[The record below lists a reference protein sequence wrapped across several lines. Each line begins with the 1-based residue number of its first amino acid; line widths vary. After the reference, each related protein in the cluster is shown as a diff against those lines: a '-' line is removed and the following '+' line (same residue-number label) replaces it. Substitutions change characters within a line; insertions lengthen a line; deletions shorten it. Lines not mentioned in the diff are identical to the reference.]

1 MSENR
6 AEIVD
11 IYRGVVI
18 FDMIVMHLIGTSPEQ
33 AVLFAQIFD
42 FAVEGFIFLSG
53 FMIGWHYFPK
63 YLISSKETSKR
74 LVMRSVKILLIQYLL
89 IISVSVPFYSYMKL
103 TSVDEV
109 VSFCVSSF
117 LFLNQVPVIHI
128 LPTFIPLFLLS
139 PLILRILAGRGESWI
154 MLASIGL
161 FLLGAHNP
169 YMFSFGENP
178 IFPVILWQI
187 YFVAGCVLGK
197 ITNEVNIAIDPVKL
211 LCVATI
217 LVGASILM
225 KYGSYFDAIRAIKVT
240 YNIYP
245 KRYPLNIYGIIY
257 GVSMLL
263 FVYALAAATWR
274 RIDIVSKYTEPLA
287 LLGRHS
293 LAVFVLHVYVVYGV
307 SALVSKGANGL
318 VLFLGIAIMLVT
330 LYALLLFI
338 DKQSKAGSLPGMYR
352 WLFA

>member
-1 MSENR
+1 MSEKR
-6 AEIVD
+6 TEIID
-11 IYRGVVI
+11 IFRGVVI
-18 FDMIVMHLIGTSPEQ
+18 FDMIVMHLIGTLPRQ

-53 FMIGWHYFPK
+53 FMIGWHYYPR
-63 YLISSKETSKR
+63 YLIDGNETNKR
-74 LVMRSVKILLIQYLL
+74 LVLRSVKIVLIQYLL
-89 IISVSVPFYSYMKL
+89 IISVSIPFYSYMKL
-103 TSVDEV
+103 ESAEEV
-109 VSFCVSSF
+109 MAFCVSSF

-139 PLILRILAGRGESWI
+139 PLILRMLAGKSESWL
-154 MLASIGL
+154 MLASMGL
-161 FLLGAHNP
+161 FLLGLHYP

-178 IFPVILWQI
+178 IFPVILWQV

-197 ITNEVNIAIDPVKL
+197 FINEVDMTIDPVRL

-217 LVGASILM
+217 LFGASILM
-225 KYGSYFDAIRAIKVT
+225 KYGSYFDAIRTIKET

-245 KRYPLNIYGIIY
+245 KKYPLNIYGMLY
-257 GVSMLL
+257 GASILL
-263 FVYALAAATWR
+263 FVYALIAALCTR
-274 RIDIVSKYTEPLA
+274 LKNVSKYIEPLA

-293 LAVFVLHVYVVYGV
+293 LAVFVFHVYIVYGI

-318 VLFLGIAIMLVT
+318 VVFGGM
-330 LYALLLFI
+330 ALLLAILYSLVLFI
-338 DKQSKAGSLPGMYR
+338 DKQSKAGSLPSMYR

>member
-1 MSENR
+1 MSEKR
-6 AEIVD
+6 TEIID

-18 FDMIVMHLIGTSPEQ
+18 FDMIVMHLIGTLPKQ

-42 FAVEGFIFLSG
+42 FAIEGFIFLSG
-53 FMIGWHYFPK
+53 FMIGWHYFPR
-63 YLISSKETSKR
+63 YLISSRETNKR
-74 LVMRSVKILLIQYLL
+74 LLMRGVKILLIQYLL
-89 IISVSVPFYSYMKL
+89 IISVSIPFCSYMKL
-103 TSVDEV
+103 KSVDEIV
-109 VSFCVSSF
+109 FFSISSF
-117 LFLNQVPVIHI
+117 LFLNQVPIIHI

-139 PLILRILAGRGESWI
+139 PLILRILAGKGESWL
-154 MLASIGL
+154 MLASIGI

-169 YMFSFGENP
+169 FMFSFGENP

-197 ITNEVNIAIDPVKL
+197 IINDLDITIDPVRL

-217 LVGASILM
+217 LFIASILM

-240 YNIYP
+240 YDIYP
-245 KRYPLNIYGIIY
+245 KKYPLNIYGVIY
-257 GVSMLL
+257 GTTMLL
-263 FVYALAAATWR
+263 FVYAITATTWR
-274 RIDIVSKYTEPLA
+274 RIGKESKYIEPLA

-307 SALVSKGANGL
+307 SALVSKVANGL
-318 VLFLGIAIMLVT
+318 VVFLGVAIMLT
-330 LYALLLFI
+330 ILYLLLLFI
-338 DKQSKAGSLPGMYR
+338 DKKSKAGSLPSIYR